1 MPTPRRPDSP
11 KFAAAWLPFASVV
24 SLLGIRDGSSHGP
37 VTRRKREMIPP
48 DKKDAAYW
56 DKRLKNNELARRSRE
71 KRRMKDLILQ
81 GRLLALSE
89 ENAQLRAQVLRL
101 RCHGSLSVEK
111 SNVASGETLCQT
123 QSPALFQPRVWGDSR
138 SSPDNPSTF
147 SRTLDG
153 TGFDSHSHS
162 CGTRQ
167 GLLPL
172 SGPRV
177 RSTDAYAHHV
187 SASNAAP
194 KAIYASSHHPFA
206 HRAFV
211 PTPDALHH
219 ASVFS
224 YPGPSWLLPH
234 PSAANIQLYNNF
246 LLPWRSPYPTPPS
259 CLPLYVQGEQGES
272 VSLEEDIQREFKICL
287 CGAPTPRGAVLTQDV
302 PVL

>member
-1 MPTPRRPDSP
+1 MSTPRRPDSP
-11 KFAAAWLPFASVV
+11 KFDAAWLPFASVV
-24 SLLGIRDGSSHGP
+24 SLLGIRHGSSHGP

-56 DKRLKNNELARRSRE
+56 EKRLKNNELAKRSRE
-71 KRRMKDLILQ
+71 KRRMKELILQ

-89 ENAQLRAQVLRL
+89 ENAQLRDQMLRL

-111 SNVASGETLCQT
+111 SNVASTETLHPT
-123 QSPALFQPRVWGDSR
+123 QSPALFQLRAWGDSR
-138 SSPDNPSTF
+138 RNPESPSTY
-147 SRTLDG
+147 RTLEC
-153 TGFDSHSHS
+153 TGFDSHSCS
-162 CGTRQ
+162 TRQ

-194 KAIYASSHHPFA
+194 KAIYASSQHPFA

-219 ASVFS
+219 VFS
-224 YPGPSWLLPH
+224 YPGPSWLLHH

-246 LLPWRSPYPTPPS
+246 LLPWRSPYPTPPP

-272 VSLEEDIQREFKICL
+272 QPGGRLSKGIQDLRRTDTEGGCL
-287 CGAPTPRGAVLTQDV
+287 NLRCT
-302 PVL
+302 